1 MAPLKTAQHM
11 KCIYKLNKYSVKS
24 TWLSLLNGPV
34 KLRYYTF
41 YSAHDWI
48 CHCFKLSGME
58 IRKLYNYNP
67 TYPVV
72 LTEQTT
78 FEMNYILYSPVI
90 Y

>member
-11 KCIYKLNKYSVKS
+11 KCIYKLNKYSVKC

-34 KLRYYTF
+34 KLRYYSF
-41 YSAHDWI
+41 YFAHDW
-48 CHCFKLSGME
+48 
-58 IRKLYNYNP
+58 LYNYNP
-67 TYPVV
+67 TYHVV
-72 LTEQTT
+72 LTEQTI